1 MFSEINILGVY
12 VAPFAVMLLLAWLAM
27 MPLSL
32 ISVRLG
38 LLRHVWHPGLFKL
51 CVYVIVLA
59 AIVRAWSAWT

>member
-32 ISVRLG
+32 ISARRG

-51 CVYVIVLA
+51 CVYIILLALIVLA
-59 AIVRAWSAWT
+59 WGARP